1 MPSSRTHFR
10 RISLVGLHRMAFP
23 RTRVMTLV
31 LLCVVGT
38 HGPHSPTLY
47 LQEFPKDINSIELL
61 SQSDVI
67 WQFCLNFKDIL
78 LFNIIILNYMYY
90 FSQEICHSFFSYSYL
105 ISHLTVTIIV
115 FNHPIILQ
123 YRLCY
128 RISGLARIRT
138 WAPWNS
144 SQVLYKLSYL
154 APVFVPVLLSH
165 MLINPVIKL

>member
-1 MPSSRTHFR
+1 MPYTRLRCRVRQSVSINNSTYFNHADRGLWSIPVPSSRTHFR

-67 WQFCLNFKDIL
+67 WQLCLNFKDIL

-105 ISHLTVTIIV
+105 ISHLTVTIL
-115 FNHPIILQ
+115 F
-123 YRLCY
+123 
-128 RISGLARIRT
+128 
-138 WAPWNS
+138 
-144 SQVLYKLSYL
+144 
-154 APVFVPVLLSH
+154 
-165 MLINPVIKL
+165 LITL